1 MEKVKVTIGQWLKA
15 GRKLKGLTLQDVS
28 DMTNGFCSVSYISR
42 LESDSRKNPSI
53 DKLQSLAHALELDIN
68 EVIDDVPNIAVV
80 KQTKADKELTVML
93 EEVIPLVKEAI
104 TLSTQLNDLVLLEGV
119 VAKRYQDEI
128 IQRNALIQAS
138 MKVILKEMAYLQLT
152 R

>member
-1 MEKVKVTIGQWLKA
+1 MEKVRVTIGQWLKS

-42 LESDSRKNPSI
+42 LESDNRKNPSI

-93 EEVIPLVKEAI
+93 EEVIPLIKEAI
-104 TLSTQLNDLVLLEGV
+104 TLGTQLNDLVLLEGV
-119 VAKRYQDEI
+119 VARSYQKEI
-128 IQRNALIQAS
+128 AQRNALIQVN
-138 MKVILKEMAYLQLT
+138 MKAILKEMAYLQLT

>member
-1 MEKVKVTIGQWLKA
+1 MEKVRVTIGQWLKS

-93 EEVIPLVKEAI
+93 EEVIPLIKEAI
-104 TLSTQLNDLVLLEGV
+104 TLGTQLNDLVLLEGV
-119 VAKRYQDEI
+119 VARSYQKEI
-128 IQRNALIQAS
+128 AQRNALIQVN
-138 MKVILKEMAYLQLT
+138 MKAILKEMAYLQLT